1 MLKLR
6 EQAAKEKQIQEERR
20 IEMEKEIA
28 QRRKRFNENRHLAV
42 NQRIRSVQNN
52 KMRRDAELKRLKEE
66 KEERKMIIKQVRNPH
81 HRRDEIKNNAEIQEE
96 SSRDQYQDTSQ
107 ISSGSIA
114 RVEFKSNLT
123 KQMIKND

>member
-1 MLKLR
+1 
-6 EQAAKEKQIQEERR
+6 
-20 IEMEKEIA
+20 
-28 QRRKRFNENRHLAV
+28 
-42 NQRIRSVQNN
+42 
-52 KMRRDAELKRLKEE
+52 MRRDAELKRLKEE

-123 KQMIKND
+123 KQMMKNEQMRKRKEHRQRFQYNKKLQREVKE